1 MAEGTEK
8 QSAAAGAAT
17 FAGSDSRA
25 YNYFQPKGRKAT
37 HYEDVTVDVQPD
49 PERYLI
55 QDWIISFANGAPAYS
70 KASTALKSSDWHKYR
85 APDEEWER
93 NHFQRQSGIE
103 GTVNLIVTT
112 ARASGAAH
120 NFDKSW
126 LGVLQ
131 NHVGALKH
139 PEHGLGGILL
149 VAQRDGMTQMIN
161 NSILTNS
168 SYKLR
173 FAQDLTLYL
182 AELSMDL
189 DGALDEAAGKEHW
202 LNDPVWQG
210 ARKAVE
216 TINGRMDHLEQY
228 FAINVVYEALVTELF
243 RSGFIMQCGA
253 MHGDFVT
260 PAIVSTA
267 EGDYE
272 RNLANTIELFHIL
285 AHDPEHGDHNK
296 GVMQDWLR
304 EHVPLCVEAA
314 YQLQPVWSQPQVKRV
329 QFIDAYTR
337 AKHRL
342 TATLTQINVELPK
355 EIQL

>member
-1 MAEGTEK
+1 MAEEVRK
-8 QSAAAGAAT
+8 SAAAGAAK
-17 FAGSDSRA
+17 FAGSDSRT
-25 YNYFQPKGRKAT
+25 YNYFEPKGRRAS

-55 QDWIISFANGAPAYS
+55 QDWIISFADGAPAYS
-70 KASTALKSSDWHKYR
+70 KEASALRSSDWHKYR

-103 GTVNLIVTT
+103 ESIRLVSTV
-112 ARASGAAH
+112 ARASRAVDG
-120 NFDKSW
+120 FDKSW
-126 LGVLQ
+126 LEAIQ

-139 PEHGLGGILL
+139 PEHALGGILL
-149 VAQRDGMTQMIN
+149 VAQRGGYTQMIN

-173 FAQDLTLYL
+173 FAQDLTLYI
-182 AELSMDL
+182 AELNIDL

-210 ARKAVE
+210 ARKAIEVLQ
-216 TINGRMDHLEQY
+216 NDFDPLKAY
-228 FAINVVYEALVTELF
+228 FVVNVLYEALVTEPF
-243 RSGFIMQCGA
+243 RSSFVMQCGA

-272 RNLANTIELFHIL
+272 RNLNNAIELFHIL
-285 AHDPEHGDHNK
+285 AHDPTHGDNNK
-296 GVMQDWLR
+296 KVMQGWLK
-304 EHVPLCVEAA
+304 EYIPLTIEAA
-314 YQLQPVWSQPQVKRV
+314 NQMQPIWSQPQVKRV
-329 QFIDAYTR
+329 QFSDALAR
-337 AKHRL
+337 AKNRL
-342 TATLTQINVELPK
+342 TTTLSQINVELPK
-355 EIQL
+355 EVKI